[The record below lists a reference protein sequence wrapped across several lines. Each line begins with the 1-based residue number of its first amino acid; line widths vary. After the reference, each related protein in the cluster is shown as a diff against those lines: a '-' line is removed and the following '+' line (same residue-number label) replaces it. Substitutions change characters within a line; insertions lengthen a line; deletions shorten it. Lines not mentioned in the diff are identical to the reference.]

1 VVIFPNCGIILEMK
15 KIEFISDSSKE
26 TQELGK
32 YFISQIL
39 KILPLD
45 KALVISL
52 TGDLG
57 SGKTTFIQGISKGLK
72 IKQQINSPSFVIMKK
87 FKLPYKKIKNFYH
100 FDLWRITKEDLLSLG
115 FKEILNDPSNIVV
128 LEWAEKAQDILPQS
142 SILIEFR
149 HLSLNKRKI
158 IFKFPI

>member
-1 VVIFPNCGIILEMK
+1 MK
-15 KIEFISDSSKE
+15 KIEFITDSSKE

-57 SGKTTFIQGISKGLK
+57 SGKTTFIQGMSKGLK
-72 IKQQINSPSFVIMKK
+72 IKEQINSPSFVIMKK
-87 FKLPYKKIKNFYH
+87 FELPYKKSKIF
-100 FDLWRITKEDLLSLG
+100 I
-115 FKEILNDPSNIVV
+115 
-128 LEWAEKAQDILPQS
+128 
-142 SILIEFR
+142 ILIYGE
-149 HLSLNKRKI
+149 
-158 IFKFPI
+158 